1 MSLEEEQ
8 QQQLL
13 TTELSLQ
20 PQPQHLIVAFSMCA
34 YSCLGDGNKTK
45 QNAFC
50 KSFGLQK
57 DSKFQAGKLRQAGCS
72 CMILPP
78 GGTVD

>member
-1 MSLEEEQ
+1 MSSQEG

-20 PQPQHLIVAFSMCA
+20 PQHQHLIAAFSMGA
-34 YSCLGDGNKTK
+34 YICLSDGNKAE

-57 DSKFQAGKLRQAGCS
+57 DPKFQVWKLKTGC
-72 CMILPP
+72 L
-78 GGTVD
+78 